1 MKLKRHLC
9 GQQNQ
14 SLYSGVYGKQIRTL
28 TSPVSSSLSIVLE
41 FERVNIDLLSIV
53 VKQLCYE
60 VPFIATF
67 IILLFSTM
75 SSQIC

>member
-28 TSPVSSSLSIVLE
+28 TSAVPSAGVATPRRHGGVTTAAADPRYCSVVAFIYYLYRVWTIVG
-41 FERVNIDLLSIV
+41 V
-53 VKQLCYE
+53 
-60 VPFIATF
+60 
-67 IILLFSTM
+67 
-75 SSQIC
+75 